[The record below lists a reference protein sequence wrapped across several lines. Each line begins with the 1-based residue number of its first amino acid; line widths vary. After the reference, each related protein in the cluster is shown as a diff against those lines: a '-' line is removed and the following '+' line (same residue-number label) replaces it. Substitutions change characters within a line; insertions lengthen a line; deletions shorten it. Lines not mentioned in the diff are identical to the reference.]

1 MNWQRRSSTE
11 DSRLMVDARKQ
22 RGLLGLSLQI
32 NAASAMALVITL
44 YAAQKKQ
51 GVEYTLYHTKL
62 DDTSV
67 RRVKQQRRN
76 VHTLRW
82 CASTVN
88 RIIKPTM
95 QGAR

>member
-1 MNWQRRSSTE
+1 
-11 DSRLMVDARKQ
+11 MVDARKQ

-44 YAAQKKQ
+44 HAAQKKQ
-51 GVEYTLYHTKL
+51 GVEYALHHTKL

-67 RRVKQQRRN
+67 RRVKQQRKN
-76 VHTLRW
+76 VHTLRR
-82 CASTVN
+82 CASTAN
-88 RIIKPTM
+88 RTIKPTM

>member
-1 MNWQRRSSTE
+1 
-11 DSRLMVDARKQ
+11 MVDAQKR

-44 YAAQKKQ
+44 YAVQKKQ
-51 GVEYTLYHTKL
+51 GVEYALHHTKP

-67 RRVKQQRRN
+67 QRVKQQQKN
-76 VHTLRW
+76 VYTLRQ
-82 CASTVN
+82 CASTAN
-88 RIIKPTM
+88 RTIKPTT

>member
-1 MNWQRRSSTE
+1 
-11 DSRLMVDARKQ
+11 MVDARKQ

-32 NAASAMALVITL
+32 NAASAMALAITL

-51 GVEYTLYHTKL
+51 GVEYALHHTKP

-67 RRVKQQRRN
+67 RRVKQQRKN
-76 VHTLRW
+76 VHILRR
-82 CASTVN
+82 CASTTN
-88 RIIKPTM
+88 RTIKPTM